1 MGILRLVFRSC
12 RWAALAL
19 LVSIMAAQEPAKVA
33 PVVAPSK
40 DQLKQLVKSQFGV
53 TFELLEFPP
62 LFLDIDGDG
71 AEDAIV
77 IATSKNPLLD
87 AGELHYKVIDPY
99 DDYFGLGDPKITA
112 GFAPMNPGPPRYLL
126 VVHAWREATPKAK
139 FVLINVPFE
148 KLSAGR
154 VLRKKK
160 PVAAIS
166 AEEAGGITS
175 AVYWDGKKY
184 KWQPTFLGQ

>member
-1 MGILRLVFRSC
+1 MSVSRFTFHAL
-12 RWAALAL
+12 RWAVLAL
-19 LVSIMAAQEPAKVA
+19 LVTAGAAQEPAKPA
-33 PVVAPSK
+33 PVAGPSSE
-40 DQLKQLVKSQFGV
+40 QLKQLVAREFGP
-53 TFELLEFPP
+53 TFEVLDFAPLLM
-62 LFLDIDGDG
+62 DIDADG
-71 AEDAIV
+71 REDAVI

-87 AGELHYKVIDPY
+87 AGELHFKVVDPY

-112 GFAPMNPGPPRYLL
+112 GFSPTNPGPPRYLL

-148 KLSAGR
+148 KLTAGR
-154 VLRKKK
+154 VLRRKK
-160 PVAAIS
+160 PIAAIS
-166 AEEAGGITS
+166 AEEPGGITS